1 MLRPTAEWYTSGNL
15 TAGNPFTTFI
25 MSLFGL
31 GPQELLL
38 ILVLLL
44 LFFGKDKLP
53 ELARSV
59 GHSFRELKK
68 GFSEEVAADKTEEA
82 AKSGAKKS

>member
-1 MLRPTAEWYTSGNL
+1 
-15 TAGNPFTTFI
+15 

-38 ILVLLL
+38 ILILLL

-59 GHSFRELKK
+59 GRSFRELKK
-68 GFSEEVAADKTEEA
+68 GFSEGESEAHEPEEA
-82 AKSGAKKS
+82 AKSGGEKKP